1 MTNSLYESIINCQ
14 GNANQV
20 YNEIL
25 TPARVTSIKQTNKL
39 QNKQTSKKIKP
50 RDESVGKDKE
60 KSEHL
65 YIVGGNIKCCSRYGK

>member
-25 TPARVTSIKQTNKL
+25 TPARVTSIKKTP
-39 QNKQTSKKIKP
+39 NKQTPKQTDKQKNKTKRPKVLAKI
-50 RDESVGKDKE
+50 RRSQNTCTLLVG
-60 KSEHL
+60 
-65 YIVGGNIKCCSRYGK
+65 I

>member
-25 TPARVTSIKQTNKL
+25 TPARVTSIKQTNK
-39 QNKQTSKKIKP
+39 QTNSKTNRQAKK
-50 RDESVGKDKE
+50 
-60 KSEHL
+60 
-65 YIVGGNIKCCSRYGK
+65 